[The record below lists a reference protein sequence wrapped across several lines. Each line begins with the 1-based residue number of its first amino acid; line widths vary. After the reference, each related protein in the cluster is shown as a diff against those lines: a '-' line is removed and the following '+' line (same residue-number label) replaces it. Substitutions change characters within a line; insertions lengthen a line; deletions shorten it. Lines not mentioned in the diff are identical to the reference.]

1 MTLSTLFFD
10 LGLSKELRLKIK
22 GSLMHPGTCMH
33 AGTKPMFVLLKFV
46 THLLAIPQTTVG
58 YVGNKQSRAG
68 LFKKK
73 FKQGGRGRHRHLQGY

>member
-10 LGLSKELRLKIK
+10 IHLGLSKELRLKIK
-22 GSLMHPGTCMH
+22 GSLMH

-58 YVGNKQSRAG
+58 YVGNKQSHAG

-73 FKQGGRGRHRHLQGY
+73 FKQGGRGRHRHFQGY